1 MYTME
6 LVVNSTVADGDENK
20 LVEGTELDD
29 PERRT
34 ASDGGRKEVNDPRT
48 KSTVTED
55 VEVTTENTRLLK
67 VNGYIYMCCILY
79 VMLSFLSGT
88 CIPVNKV

>member
-1 MYTME
+1 VYTIE

-20 LVEGTELDD
+20 LVEDTELDD

-55 VEVTTENTRLLK
+55 VEVTSENTRLLK
-67 VNGYIYMCCILY
+67 VNGYIYMCCHAFIFVRYMYIL
-79 VMLSFLSGT
+79 
-88 CIPVNKV
+88 